1 MEKVYQVIEGYYFL
15 AETNETVW
23 GTYSTK
29 EGAQIRIDK
38 LKQEAKVNPA
48 HLFIKEIELD
58 VDVIADSN
66 CSCMCG

>member
-1 MEKVYQVIEGYYFL
+1 MNKVYQVIEGYYFL

-23 GTYSTK
+23 GTYSTR
-29 EGAQIRIDK
+29 ERAHVRLEK
-38 LKQEAKVNPA
+38 LKQEAKINPA

-58 VDVIADSN
+58 VDVSIDSN